1 MRNTLVFI
9 GGWSRDES
17 SYTKLIKT
25 KPIDLDFHF
34 ISPKAIDLQD
44 IGRSLNYFLMQNKIE
59 KADFVGHSVG
69 GAIAMEFAASYPDK
83 IRRLYLID
91 SEGVPGSEKFQ
102 QLFVNFA
109 KTQIKHGHHKITEN
123 AKSVLQLFKSP
134 VTSLRFAKHAHYS
147 DLRDKLEKIEVPTLI
162 LWGEKD
168 TLTPLWQGEIIK
180 SGIKNSKLVILRNME
195 HDWPLHSPQLFWKNY
210 IDLNEELFFI

>member
-1 MRNTLVFI
+1 MKSPLVFI
-9 GGWSRDES
+9 GGWSRDKG

-25 KPIDLDFHF
+25 KPDDLDFYF

-59 KADFVGHSVG
+59 NADFAGHSVG
-69 GAIAMEFAASYPDK
+69 GAIAMEFAAEYPAK
-83 IRRLYLID
+83 IKKLYLID

-123 AKSVLQLFKSP
+123 AKSVLRLFKSP
-134 VTSLRFAKHAHYS
+134 LRGLRFAKHAHYS
-147 DLRDKLEKIEVPTLI
+147 DLRDKLKKINVDTLI

-168 TLTPLWQGEIIK
+168 ALTPLWQGEIINK
-180 SGIKNSKLVILRNME
+180 DIKNSKLVVFKNMD
-195 HDWPLHSPQLFWKNY
+195 HDWPLHSPQYFWKNY
-210 IDLNEELFFI
+210 VDK